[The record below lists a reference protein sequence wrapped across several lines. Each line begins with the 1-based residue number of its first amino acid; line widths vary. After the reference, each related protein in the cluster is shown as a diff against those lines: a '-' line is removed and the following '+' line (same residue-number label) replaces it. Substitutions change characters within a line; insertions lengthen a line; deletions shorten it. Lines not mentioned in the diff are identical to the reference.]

1 MDVLEKYKEAWD
13 NQDND
18 TKKVSQVEIYKM
30 MKSKSSSIVKWI
42 FIIGIIEF
50 ILLGCSYLFVDF
62 EEAHKIYDD
71 LGIKDFMIYSQVIL
85 TFIVIYF
92 VYRFYKNYKSISVT
106 ENTKSLMNQIVT
118 TRRTV
123 RNYVFINLGYL
134 AIMFS
139 VITTMISF
147 QKFDKFSN
155 MQTIGAIIGMVFF
168 LAVILGLT
176 WLFYQLIYGILLR
189 KLYRNYKDLAKLDD
203 E

>member
-42 FIIGIIEF
+42 FIIGMIEF
-50 ILLGCSYLFVDF
+50 ILLGCSYLFIDF
-62 EEAHKIYDD
+62 EESNKIYDD
-71 LGIKDFMIYSQVIL
+71 LGIKNFVVYSQVVL
-85 TFIVIYF
+85 GAIVIYYLYKF
-92 VYRFYKNYKSISVT
+92 YINYRSISVT

-123 RNYVFINLGYL
+123 KNYVFINLGYL

-139 VITTMISF
+139 VITTMSF
-147 QKFDKFSN
+147 KKFDDFSN